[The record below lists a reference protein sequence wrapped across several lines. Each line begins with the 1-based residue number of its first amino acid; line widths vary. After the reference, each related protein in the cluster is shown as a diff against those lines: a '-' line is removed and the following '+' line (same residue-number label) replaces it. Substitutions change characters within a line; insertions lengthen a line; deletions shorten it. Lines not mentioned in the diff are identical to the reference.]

1 MFDEG
6 LKIRKI
12 LKECEDFFGG
22 FEFVF
27 DIVFVKG
34 RHVVIKSVDIR
45 TLLAHGVVNLLV

>member
-34 RHVVIKSVDIR
+34 RHVVINSVDIR
-45 TLLAHGVVNLLV
+45 ALLAHGVVNLLV